1 MEIEI
6 AVIFL
11 LWFALQVP
19 LGIFIGKCIH
29 FGMSKARPPGGKL
42 QVRQDLGKA

>member
-29 FGMSKARPPGGKL
+29 FGNEGQTFAYASKAEC
-42 QVRQDLGKA
+42 